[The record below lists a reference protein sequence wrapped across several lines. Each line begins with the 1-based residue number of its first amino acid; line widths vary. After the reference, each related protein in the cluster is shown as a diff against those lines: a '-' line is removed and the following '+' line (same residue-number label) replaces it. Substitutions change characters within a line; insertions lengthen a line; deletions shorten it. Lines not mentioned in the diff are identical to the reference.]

1 MAAAVAESN
10 DGGVEDGGEGWP
22 GMMFELDEIQEF
34 MCALHAR
41 EDPSSGEPG
50 KGVGSQG
57 ERTDHGQL
65 FVDRICRGKR

>member
-1 MAAAVAESN
+1 MAKSN

-22 GMMFELDEIQEF
+22 GMMFKFDEIQEF

-41 EDPSSGEPG
+41 EDLLSGDPG

-57 ERTDHGQL
+57 EQTDHG
-65 FVDRICRGKR
+65 